1 MSLGE
6 AGIEC
11 NRPLRRIRSR
21 PGEHIART
29 MHRSSRVFSGLGKT

>member
-1 MSLGE
+1 MQSSIAAHSLG
-6 AGIEC
+6 
-11 NRPLRRIRSR
+11 